1 MRLAAAIAAALML
14 MGFAPQVIAR
24 TPNCSPGPDG
34 TEFMTAYGK
43 ANAAI
48 RDGRMGDVIT
58 LANALENMAETDMQ
72 RSGLASLR
80 QQAYSGLGDHK
91 GVLTETEKQI
101 DIGCLSPEH
110 LRIQKDLAAL
120 IRKDLGLPPR

>member
-1 MRLAAAIAAALML
+1 ML
-14 MGFAPQVIAR
+14 MGFAPQVVAR
-24 TPNCSPGPDG
+24 TPNCANGFEDS
-34 TEFMTAYGK
+34 EFMAGYGK
-43 ANAAI
+43 ANTAI
-48 RDGRMGDVIT
+48 REGRLGDVIT
-58 LANALENMAETDMQ
+58 LANALEDKAETDMQ

-91 GVLTETEKQI
+91 GVLAETEKQI

-120 IRKDLGLPPR
+120 IRKDLKLPPR